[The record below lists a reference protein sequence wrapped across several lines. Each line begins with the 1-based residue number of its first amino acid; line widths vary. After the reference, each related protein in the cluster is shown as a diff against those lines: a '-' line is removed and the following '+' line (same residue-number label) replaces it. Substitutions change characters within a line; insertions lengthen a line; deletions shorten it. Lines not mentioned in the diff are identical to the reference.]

1 MASRGDSRIEQFA
14 GIGWSFVDAP
24 DVSEDVGLL
33 MRLRANNDA
42 LESLRQALDE
52 ESQVFARFIRRDPDE
67 ATEDAVESV
76 VF

>member
-1 MASRGDSRIEQFA
+1 MALRGDSRTEQFA

-24 DVSEDVGLL
+24 DVSEDEGLL

-52 ESQVFARFIRRDPDE
+52 ESQVFARFIRRNPDE
-67 ATEDAVESV
+67 ATEAAAESAV
-76 VF
+76 F